1 METRNISLTIEKAKE
16 WYNSGSTDLKEAAL
30 QAFTVEELETLKFT
44 DIKTFEDAVKALGLN
59 KYDAEIDL
67 EELDCQGFEGNTSE
81 HLKAIYK
88 MDIIRKALNGD
99 WKPSLVEGKVYYPFV
114 KFYPANKAKDAAN
127 SNGWKLGPSFM
138 ADGEKYTL
146 VGDGYYCWGAPGV
159 GNFLE
164 GDGHVNANTGLLCC
178 KSIEI
183 AQHMSKYFMKEIF
196 EAVYAQHIGMYE
208 WSD

>member
-1 METRNISLTIEKAKE
+1 METRNVTLTLEKAKE
-16 WYNSGSTDLKEAAL
+16 FYNSGNTALKEIAL

-67 EELDCQGFEGNTSE
+67 EEFDNQRFEGNASK

-88 MDIIRKALNGD
+88 LNIIRKALNGN

-114 KFYPANKAKDAAN
+114 KFYPTNKAKDAAN

-183 AQHMSKYFMKEIF
+183 ARHMSKYFMKEIF